1 VLSRLHELDIG
12 AHKALE
18 LYLAGAGLKVTR
30 TVMDD
35 AELALVLPVL
45 LDSGVEILLSK
56 EKFLL
61 GSDAGKGGYGNTFGA
76 EVSADHP
83 QGYFCV
89 YIGRDLT
96 ELSEARDADE
106 TGNDDK
112 FGELLGIPACCRS
125 HFSSQKERFS
135 SEQNDP
141 THCIK
146 QDGEVVPWCSHF
158 PMYFGYGLFS
168 HFPCSVDC
176 AATKKLAMRNEK
188 LLREVSPELAN
199 TFVRYQF
206 LNYLYSEYDGIFA
219 FDDMT
224 PCPEST
230 TPAWAYDNKR
240 LEATSSALLSDI
252 IFSCDSIS
260 LAGGE
265 IAFRRD
271 GMVRLLADASN
282 FRLAFHNESR
292 L

>member
-1 VLSRLHELDIG
+1 MLSRLLELDIG

-18 LYLAGAGLKVTR
+18 LYLAATGLKVTR
-30 TVMDD
+30 TMMDD
-35 AELALVLPVL
+35 AELALVMPVL
-45 LDSGVEILLSK
+45 LDCGAEILLSK

-61 GSDAGKGGYGNTFGA
+61 GSDAGKGGYGNSFGA
-76 EVSADHP
+76 EVSADYP

-96 ELSEARDADE
+96 ELSEARHADE
-106 TGNDDK
+106 TGNDDS
-112 FGELLGIPACCRS
+112 FGYSLGIPECCRS
-125 HFSSQKERFS
+125 HFSLQKEGFS

-141 THCIK
+141 TQFIK
-146 QDGEVVPWCSHF
+146 QEGEVVPWCSHF

-188 LLREVSPELAN
+188 LLRDASPELAD

-219 FDDMT
+219 FYDMT
-224 PCPEST
+224 LCPGST
-230 TPAWAYDNKR
+230 TPAWTYDNKK
-240 LEATSSALLSDI
+240 LEATSCALLSNI

-260 LAGGE
+260 LSGGE

-271 GMVRLLADASN
+271 GTVRLLADASN

-292 L
+292 P

>member
-18 LYLAGAGLKVTR
+18 LYLAATGLKVTR
-30 TVMDD
+30 TMMDD
-35 AELALVLPVL
+35 PELALILPVL
-45 LDSGVEILLSK
+45 LESNVEILLSK

-125 HFSSQKERFS
+125 HFSSKKERFS

-141 THCIK
+141 TRYIK
-146 QDGEVVPWCSHF
+146 QDGEVIPWCSHF

-206 LNYLYSEYDGIFA
+206 LNYLYTEYDGIFA
-219 FDDMT
+219 FDGMT

-230 TPAWAYDNKR
+230 SPAWAYDNKR
-240 LEATSSALLSDI
+240 LEATSPALLSEI